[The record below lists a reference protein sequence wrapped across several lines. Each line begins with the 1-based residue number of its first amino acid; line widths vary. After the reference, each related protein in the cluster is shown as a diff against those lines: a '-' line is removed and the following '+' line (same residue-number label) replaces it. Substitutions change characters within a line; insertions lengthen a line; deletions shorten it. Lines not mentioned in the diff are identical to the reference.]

1 MWKKV
6 ENKIKKRANK
16 LLLKNSTQSYKKK
29 VVDLKDITDYQ
40 NKAQEHKR
48 LTFRLSN
55 PTKWIK
61 KKKKLETHQNKK
73 FKYAN
78 RFLKVLVKYVL
89 YSEWIKLE
97 NE

>member
-1 MWKKV
+1 MHSLFDGPRHKSIESFFQKKFFLNLWKKV

-61 KKKKLETHQNKK
+61 KKKN
-73 FKYAN
+73 
-78 RFLKVLVKYVL
+78 
-89 YSEWIKLE
+89 
-97 NE
+97 